1 MITLSCSPTYL
12 TAWTTRT
19 FLHIAIFLFSFLI
32 VYISRLLII
41 DQFTWRAQHLRL
53 RMQRE
58 SLVPLFSFSL
68 SFLCWLFF
76 FFFCF
81 FFKCFF
87 LPFFFS
93 VSSFFFFSLS
103 FLCWL
108 FFFFF
113 AIYSKASSFPVSLL
127 RLHISISR
135 HLQFFY
141 SSQEHVVGSQ
151 SLQTPLLYDNERL

>member
-76 FFFCF
+76 FFF
-81 FFKCFF
+81 
-87 LPFFFS
+87 
-93 VSSFFFFSLS
+93 
-103 FLCWL
+103 
-108 FFFFF
+108 F